1 MGLVKKQVSEEDRR
15 NFGIDLQSTE
25 NTDTGS
31 KVQDPEKKKVILELR
46 ERKRKKVSW
55 RYESFFLIYI
65 YINIFHIVLIQSIV
79 GNGKEMFV
87 NLFSNAKT

>member
-65 YINIFHIVLIQSIV
+65 YINIFHSFNSKHRWERKGNVCKSI
-79 GNGKEMFV
+79 F
-87 NLFSNAKT
+87 